1 MGCAGIG
8 SLGCG
13 GPADS
18 GIVIVR
24 LVVPTV
30 VRWLRVCSPGRFT
43 KGRSVGL
50 GAGNQS
56 AGEFA
61 GIVL

>member
-1 MGCAGIG
+1 
-8 SLGCG
+8 LGCG

-18 GIVIVR
+18 GIVMVR